1 MKDILDLLT
10 DDRIVNYGLVAISCI
25 LLFNLFIWGCLSFII
40 VIIAIACG
48 YYMFDYALKNQNL
61 NTTSRSENIFD
72 KTKIYKCNDC
82 KNCISSE
89 VHLKCLNQ
97 ETPWKGLLIPEQIDS
112 SIDKLLSKIIK
123 VYIENWYDNISNDP
137 HFIKEIKQVIRFAT
151 SVLLKRFLQLDLEDI
166 VLYKVIPICLS
177 HIRHC
182 QRMEKGEKIAYHY
195 AISNRKVEIMYLKK
209 VSSSLLPFIIR
220 QTDLQCT
227 IFYTLVRELLSLW
240 VLLPISDVICNPIN
254 IAFTWSK
261 LSKSSII
268 STNAT
273 CKDKKVEFLSKFIA
287 ENQNYPVQLEMRSIF
302 KDSTILSAFTAFL
315 KRKGAV
321 HLLQFCLDVDQ
332 FNKRMLK
339 PEISSQ
345 ELDMLYRDA
354 WDIFSVYFSSHSPD
368 CINFDP
374 ELVSQLRKVLSKDVI
389 KLQNSK
395 PLYQA
400 YEQTYSI
407 LQNSYWIEFHNS
419 DEYFS
424 WICGPRNIPEAGSS
438 QESSNNEKKN
448 CASKLSR
455 KLNRI
460 KGAMKSSTI
469 YDGQFDSLSSEC
481 DPEYGEDLSVDSEII
496 NGERDLS
503 TWKVTDVTS
512 AMKLESGSNGG
523 QSLVFFITVETVKN
537 DLIKQWCVERRL
549 ADFYTLKSKLTEFHG
564 VFVDARLPSRRIL
577 LQKTENNDIYM
588 QFLNQL
594 LQKPELRGS
603 DLLHMFLT
611 SIDNFEDSESAIGR
625 LLRKSMPMALRKER
639 GQNLESFISIF
650 MASIETKLKQRYEWK
665 DLSEH
670 PPERKF
676 KIAENPIFGNNLN
689 IIKDENQTTLEE
701 ISEQIKF
708 PYTPINC
715 IIFFGVHVYNMSN
728 AVVRLILAVQS
739 ICGNIVDSI
748 IQRYISLRIVRS
760 ITPSKISNLIE
771 LLENLLFPGDDAPQ
785 KTDHQISV
793 EHLKLLN
800 NSVFFPLYMC
810 LYQCTQNSVMN
821 KQLFYRLL
829 DVLLAEMFPEL
840 RTQLNEQL

>member
-1 MKDILDLLT
+1 M
-10 DDRIVNYGLVAISCI
+10 
-25 LLFNLFIWGCLSFII
+25 
-40 VIIAIACG
+40 
-48 YYMFDYALKNQNL
+48 
-61 NTTSRSENIFD
+61 
-72 KTKIYKCNDC
+72 
-82 KNCISSE
+82 
-89 VHLKCLNQ
+89 
-97 ETPWKGLLIPEQIDS
+97 
-112 SIDKLLSKIIK
+112 
-123 VYIENWYDNISNDP
+123 
-137 HFIKEIKQVIRFAT
+137 
-151 SVLLKRFLQLDLEDI
+151 
-166 VLYKVIPICLS
+166 
-177 HIRHC
+177 
-182 QRMEKGEKIAYHY
+182 
-195 AISNRKVEIMYLKK
+195 
-209 VSSSLLPFIIR
+209 
-220 QTDLQCT
+220 
-227 IFYTLVRELLSLW
+227 RELLSLW

-254 IAFTWSK
+254 IALTWSK

-268 STNAT
+268 STT
-273 CKDKKVEFLSKFIA
+273 TPCKDEEVEFLSKFIA
-287 ENQNYPVQLEMRSIF
+287 ENQNDPVQLEMRSIF
-302 KDSTILSAFTAFL
+302 KDSTILSAFTVFL

-368 CINFDP
+368 CISFDP

-407 LQNSYWIEFHNS
+407 LQSNYWIEFHNS

-424 WICGPRNIPEAGSS
+424 WICGPRNTPEASSS
-438 QESSNNEKKN
+438 QESSKNETKN
-448 CASKLSR
+448 HASKLSR

-469 YDGQFDSLSSEC
+469 YDGQYDSLSSEC
-481 DPEYGEDLSVDSEII
+481 DPEYGEDLSADTEFIS
-496 NGERDLS
+496 GERDLS

-537 DLIKQWCVERRL
+537 DVIKQWCVERRL

-577 LQKTENNDIYM
+577 LQKTENNDTYM

-650 MASIETKLKQRYEWK
+650 MASVETKLKQRYK
-665 DLSEH
+665 
-670 PPERKF
+670 
-676 KIAENPIFGNNLN
+676 
-689 IIKDENQTTLEE
+689 
-701 ISEQIKF
+701 
-708 PYTPINC
+708 
-715 IIFFGVHVYNMSN
+715 
-728 AVVRLILAVQS
+728 
-739 ICGNIVDSI
+739 
-748 IQRYISLRIVRS
+748 
-760 ITPSKISNLIE
+760 
-771 LLENLLFPGDDAPQ
+771 
-785 KTDHQISV
+785 
-793 EHLKLLN
+793 
-800 NSVFFPLYMC
+800 
-810 LYQCTQNSVMN
+810 
-821 KQLFYRLL
+821 
-829 DVLLAEMFPEL
+829 
-840 RTQLNEQL
+840 